1 MTINLVSFGYRYG
14 IPYNADI
21 VLDVRFL
28 PNPYF
33 IEELKNLSGN
43 DKKVNDYVLKWEI
56 TQNFI
61 EKIKDFISFII
72 PHYEKEGK
80 TYLTLAFGCTGGRHR
95 SIAIVNE
102 IERLFNRGKY
112 LVMIMHRDIDKI
124 K

>member
-61 EKIKDFISFII
+61 EKIKDFISFLI

-112 LVMIMHRDIDKI
+112 LVMIRHRDIDKI